1 MLLIGRGIIAGR
13 VPAVM
18 PQVSTGGCVS
28 KLYVN
33 IKKQAGST
41 INRVW
46 VLALSSHQLLLPTLV
61 SDWDVS
67 WCFDQ
72 LLPWVLISPGAVWV
86 FLGEVLQH
94 TLKPEAGATP
104 GCLEAACTS
113 GHVPPAAA

>member
-1 MLLIGRGIIAGR
+1 
-13 VPAVM
+13 M

-46 VLALSSHQLLLPTLV
+46 VLALSSHQLLLPALV
-61 SDWDVS
+61 GDWDVS
-67 WCFDQ
+67 QCFDQ

-86 FLGEVLQH
+86 FLGKVLQH